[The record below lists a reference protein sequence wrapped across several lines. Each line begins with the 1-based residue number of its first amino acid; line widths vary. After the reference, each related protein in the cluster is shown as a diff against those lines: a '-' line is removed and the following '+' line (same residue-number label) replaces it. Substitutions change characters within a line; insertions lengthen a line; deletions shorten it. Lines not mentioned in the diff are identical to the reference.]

1 MEISHFL
8 SFFLFTNC
16 PKYTIFVN
24 KEVSMTQNEIF
35 AARLKNARVM
45 KGYSMDDLVSAM
57 GNNISKMAISKYE
70 KNQISPNSTVVIS
83 LAKALNQPIDYFFRP
98 FTLQIESIKFRKK
111 SSKFSAKQE
120 NMIKEQ
126 IADLIE
132 RYINI
137 EEICNASVNFSSPIK
152 NEISNFQ
159 QVKEAAFQLRENWN
173 IGVDGIVNVIDLL
186 EEQGIKVLEIDAPDS
201 FDGLSSMVNDE
212 YPVIVLNKSFSSERK
227 RFTALHEL
235 GHLVLSFSKELSEKD
250 EENFCNLF
258 ANEML
263 ILEPVFKNLIG
274 TSRHDISY
282 QELKA
287 IQLQYGIS
295 CDAMMFKAKNCGII
309 SEQRYK
315 TYFIS
320 KNRNSNFKKL
330 VEKSLYCNEESNRFI
345 RLVYNA
351 LSNELITI
359 SKAANL
365 LHQSV
370 EQVRDDLALV

>member
-1 MEISHFL
+1 
-8 SFFLFTNC
+8 
-16 PKYTIFVN
+16 
-24 KEVSMTQNEIF
+24 MTQNEIF

-137 EEICNASVNFSSPIK
+137 EEICNASVNFLSPIK

-173 IGVDGIVNVIDLL
+173 IGVDGIVNVIYFEDC
-186 EEQGIKVLEIDAPDS
+186 IK
-201 FDGLSSMVNDE
+201 
-212 YPVIVLNKSFSSERK
+212 PVPLFSSISDPS
-227 RFTALHEL
+227 H
-235 GHLVLSFSKELSEKD
+235 
-250 EENFCNLF
+250 
-258 ANEML
+258 
-263 ILEPVFKNLIG
+263 ILYSPL
-274 TSRHDISY
+274 TIS
-282 QELKA
+282 
-287 IQLQYGIS
+287 I
-295 CDAMMFKAKNCGII
+295 GII
-309 SEQRYK
+309 LIRHIPS
-315 TYFIS
+315 S
-320 KNRNSNFKKL
+320 KYS
-330 VEKSLYCNEESNRFI
+330 S
-345 RLVYNA
+345 
-351 LSNELITI
+351 
-359 SKAANL
+359 
-365 LHQSV
+365 
-370 EQVRDDLALV
+370 

>member
-1 MEISHFL
+1 
-8 SFFLFTNC
+8 
-16 PKYTIFVN
+16 
-24 KEVSMTQNEIF
+24 MTQNEIF

-152 NEISNFQ
+152 NEISKFQ

-212 YPVIVLNKSFSSERK
+212 YPVIVLNKSFNPERK

-370 EQVRDDLALV
+370 EQVRGDLALV

>member
-1 MEISHFL
+1 
-8 SFFLFTNC
+8 
-16 PKYTIFVN
+16 
-24 KEVSMTQNEIF
+24 MTRNEIF

-186 EEQGIKVLEIDAPDS
+186 LYKIIEEDSSVTIATQLRIAPDIIP
-201 FDGLSSMVNDE
+201 FAIIGTVIFINVLAFEAPRLIAASSMLIEICMSVAVADR
-212 YPVIVLNKSFSSERK
+212 IV
-227 RFTALHEL
+227 
-235 GHLVLSFSKELSEKD
+235 
-250 EENFCNLF
+250 
-258 ANEML
+258 
-263 ILEPVFKNLIG
+263 
-274 TSRHDISY
+274 
-282 QELKA
+282 
-287 IQLQYGIS
+287 
-295 CDAMMFKAKNCGII
+295 
-309 SEQRYK
+309 
-315 TYFIS
+315 
-320 KNRNSNFKKL
+320 
-330 VEKSLYCNEESNRFI
+330 
-345 RLVYNA
+345 
-351 LSNELITI
+351 
-359 SKAANL
+359 
-365 LHQSV
+365 
-370 EQVRDDLALV
+370 